1 MTESATKPFDGVT
14 MLEVSPK
21 RVAVLEARIA
31 DLEAR
36 IAGLAASVEARDEFI
51 AVAAHELRNPLMPIA
66 LQVEMLLAQARRT
79 ATKDVLTIG
88 LERLNLAVDRF
99 LKRAALLLDVARVS
113 SGNFQLELTEVDLS
127 TLVQQVIT
135 TLTAAA
141 EIAACPLHAMVQA
154 GVTGYWDRLALEQ
167 ILENL
172 ISNAIKYGDATP
184 ITISLAADSAFAR
197 LSVRDEGRGIS
208 TLDQE
213 RIFGRFE
220 RAVAG
225 RTHSG
230 GFGVGLWL
238 SQQLATAMH
247 GGITVS
253 SEPGKSSTFTVV
265 LPRDR
270 ATDGC

>member
-1 MTESATKPFDGVT
+1 MTESATKPFDEVT
-14 MLEVSPK
+14 MREVSPK

-31 DLEAR
+31 ELT
-36 IAGLAASVEARDEFI
+36 ASVEARDEFI

-79 ATKDVLTIG
+79 ATKDDLTIG

-127 TLVQQVIT
+127 TLVQQVVT

-141 EIAACPLHAMVQA
+141 ERAACPLHAMVQA
-154 GVTGYWDRLALEQ
+154 GVSGYWDRLALEQ

-184 ITISLAADSAFAR
+184 ITISLAADFAFAR

-208 TLDQE
+208 TFDQE

-225 RTHSG
+225 RTHSGG

-253 SEPGKSSTFTVV
+253 SEPGKGSTFV
-265 LPRDR
+265 LALPLCQGDR
-270 ATDGC
+270 